1 MQSKNNC
8 IISWS
13 QLLNIQVGTKQ
24 SSGGLNTI
32 FTDLVLNP
40 FPQDMNALKA
50 ERNKLCVL
58 LDLKVPLAIAG
69 VAKVVTPQPVEEFDS
84 YKDLVNRAGY

>member
-1 MQSKNNC
+1 
-8 IISWS
+8 
-13 QLLNIQVGTKQ
+13 
-24 SSGGLNTI
+24 
-32 FTDLVLNP
+32 
-40 FPQDMNALKA
+40 MNALKA